1 MNRITLFNI
10 SWNCYNGFIFEL
22 LHIDSFKP
30 YNIDSSLL
38 GINCS
43 KDFLIID
50 LFWYKITIF
59 DLTE

>member
-1 MNRITLFNI
+1 MNKITLFHL
-10 SWNCYNGFIFEL
+10 SWSCYNGFIFEL

-30 YNIDSSLL
+30 CSIYSSLL

-43 KDFLIID
+43 KSFLIID
-50 LFWYKITIF
+50 LFWNNITIF